1 MDSFFLCVCNFFF
14 WGGGFYCSL
23 CWIFLFYVNLKCA
36 YLCKTRLKNARISI
50 GILIF
55 ANIKLHL
62 QQITE
67 HEYHT
72 TRRNNIERIYSF
84 AQKFFVTKKHI
95 RMQKSSTFKK
105 KIKLCKN
112 NLQFVMI
119 NQLLKVH

>member
-1 MDSFFLCVCNFFF
+1 MDSFFYAYVIFF
-14 WGGGFYCSL
+14 GDGNSTVHCAGF
-23 CWIFLFYVNLKCA
+23 FLFYVNLKCA

-55 ANIKLHL
+55 ANIKPCL

-67 HEYHT
+67 REYHT

-95 RMQKSSTFKK
+95 RMQKSSTFNK
-105 KIKLCKN
+105 KIKYYAKIIC
-112 NLQFVMI
+112 NL
-119 NQLLKVH
+119 